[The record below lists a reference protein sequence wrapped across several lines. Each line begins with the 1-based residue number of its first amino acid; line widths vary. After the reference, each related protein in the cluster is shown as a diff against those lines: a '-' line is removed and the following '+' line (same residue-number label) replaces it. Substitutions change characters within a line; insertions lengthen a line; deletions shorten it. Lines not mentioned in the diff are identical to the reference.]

1 MEIYPTSKEI
11 IMKPGIL
18 TKAFGYSKRSYGLVL
33 SCPNKKRLE
42 VSKNVKYIV
51 VTLKASKLQVFKIWP
66 GWDLN
71 PRLPRESLNIGKLI
85 HAGSRGSNHGQA
97 EVWRLIIL
105 KPLKLQQCTLHFWK
119 PLIFFYLDKRG
130 QGHSYVLNTQKAF
143 VKIPGFT
150 IVSLLAGYISIWLS
164 VSVKKW

>member
-1 MEIYPTSKEI
+1 
-11 IMKPGIL
+11 MKWISR
-18 TKAFGYSKRSYGLVL
+18 YVL
-33 SCPNKKRLE
+33 DLPCPNRRRLE
-42 VSKNVKYIV
+42 ISEKVKYIA
-51 VTLKASKLQVFKIWP
+51 VTSRTSKLQIFKNRLLR
-66 GWDLN
+66 DLN
-71 PRLPRESLNIGKLI
+71 PGLPRESLNIGKLT
-85 HAGSRGSNHGQA
+85 HAGGPGSNPGVPQL
-97 EVWRLIIL
+97 WRLVTL

-130 QGHSYVLNTQKAF
+130 QGLSYVLNTQKAF